1 MGSQGVPQTGKIIE
15 VKRRLSGSFF
25 SSSEGLAV
33 LFEVAWL
40 GLVSQ
45 ERWRSSPTWPK
56 ASSNFFVHFV
66 KQNSCQFVCVIMHNF
81 TNLMCIFFAGLTRTA
96 TKIGGNL
103 LPHPQTP
110 FMKTELRFHSF
121 LSRHCSFSV
130 PPSLAPKLPMRH
142 DPVDVRNDLR
152 VDGRP
157 PS

>member
-1 MGSQGVPQTGKIIE
+1 MPQTGKIIK
-15 VKRRLSGSFF
+15 VKKTTFR
-25 SSSEGLAV
+25 V
-33 LFEVAWL
+33 LFFRSPRGWRFCF
-40 GLVSQ
+40 GLHGSIGCL
-45 ERWRSSPTWPK
+45 RSAGDPHRHGRKRAQTFLCI
-56 ASSNFFVHFV
+56 FF

-96 TKIGGNL
+96 TKIGGDL

-142 DPVDVRNDLR
+142 DPVDDRNDLH

>member
-1 MGSQGVPQTGKIIE
+1 MARSDV
-15 VKRRLSGSFF
+15 SGALVILTDMAKT
-25 SSSEGLAV
+25 ELK
-33 LFEVAWL
+33 LFCL
-40 GLVSQ
+40 YL
-45 ERWRSSPTWPK
+45 
-56 ASSNFFVHFV
+56 

-96 TKIGGNL
+96 TKIGGDL

-110 FMKTELRFHSF
+110 FMKTELRLDVF

-142 DPVDVRNDLR
+142 DPVDDRSDLR

>member
-1 MGSQGVPQTGKIIE
+1 MGRSGV
-15 VKRRLSGSFF
+15 SGALVILTDVAK
-25 SSSEGLAV
+25 SEFKL
-33 LFEVAWL
+33 
-40 GLVSQ
+40 
-45 ERWRSSPTWPK
+45 
-56 ASSNFFVHFV
+56 FVHILE
-66 KQNSCQFVCVIMHNF
+66 QNSCQFVCVIMHNF

-96 TKIGGNL
+96 TKISGDL

-110 FMKTELRFHSF
+110 FMKTELRLDVF

-142 DPVDVRNDLR
+142 DPVDDRNDLR